1 MGVYLL
7 TGDDESLLRSA
18 VQQLTD
24 ELIGDGDAS
33 LMVDDFD
40 GDDYGLAA
48 VVDAAQ
54 TLPFLADKRVVVA
67 RGIGRF
73 GAEEAAL
80 LTGYLDDPSPTTEL
94 VLVGG
99 GGRIPKAL
107 TDAVDA
113 AGGSKTGTSAPTR
126 ATDRQGWI
134 AGRAEQAGVRLE
146 MSACRHLAAWLGEDL
161 GRLDGILATL
171 VSTYGSGVRLDIA
184 DVEPFLGD
192 AGGVPPWEFT
202 DAIDNADTSTAL
214 TLLGRLLRSGDRHP
228 LQIMATLHNH
238 YARLARLDGID
249 ARSEAD
255 AAAAMGI
262 KAGFPARKA
271 LGTFNRL
278 GGENIRRAI
287 ELLGATDLD
296 LRGSTDLDPEM
307 VMEILVA
314 RLSRLRPVGR

>member
-73 GAEEAAL
+73 GAEESAL
-80 LTGYLDDPSPTTEL
+80 LTSYLADPSPTTEL

-146 MSACRHLAAWLGEDL
+146 ISACRHLAAWLGEDL

-202 DAIDNADTSTAL
+202 DAIDAADTPTAL

-262 KAGFPARKA
+262 KTGFPARKA
-271 LGTFNRL
+271 LSTFNRL
-278 GGENIRRAI
+278 GGENVRRAI

>member
-7 TGDDESLLRSA
+7 IGGDESLLRSA
-18 VQQLTD
+18 VQQLTE
-24 ELIGDGDAS
+24 ELVGDGDAS
-33 LMVDDFD
+33 LMVDDFE
-40 GDDYGLAA
+40 GDDYEIGA

-54 TLPFLADKRVVVA
+54 TLPFLAERRVVVA

-73 GAEEAAL
+73 SADETAL
-80 LTGYLDDPSPTTEL
+80 VTAYLTDPSPTTEL

-107 TDAVDA
+107 SDAIAA
-113 AGGSKTGTSAPTR
+113 AGGSTTATSAPTR
-126 ATDRQGWI
+126 ANDRQTWI

-171 VSTYGSGVRLDIA
+171 VSTYGSGVRLDID
-184 DVEPFLGD
+184 DVEPFLGA

-202 DAIDNADTSTAL
+202 DAIDAADTPGAL
-214 TLLGRLLRSGDRHP
+214 RLLQRLLGSGDRHP
-228 LQIMATLHNH
+228 LQVMATLHNH
-238 YARLARLDGID
+238 YARLARLDGIE

-287 ELLGATDLD
+287 ELLGAADLN
-296 LRGSTDLDPEM
+296 LRGSTDLEPDV

-314 RLSRLRPVGR
+314 RLSRLRPAGR